1 MNYETKNKSLI
12 LSLLKNHKDEHLTIE
27 QIKKLLNDE
36 NKDVPLASIYRNI
49 DKFLEEGLIRKYVVN
64 DYASC
69 FQIVD
74 EKESNHFHL
83 LCSKCG
89 KLIHLECDE
98 VNDLIKH
105 IEKEHDFKIDISKI
119 NLYGLCPICRSKN
132 E

>member
-12 LSLLKNHKDEHLTIE
+12 LSLLKNHKDEHLTID
-27 QIKKLLNDE
+27 QIKKLLKDE
-36 NKDVPLASIYRNI
+36 NKDVPIASVYRNI

-64 DYASC
+64 DNASC

-98 VNDLIKH
+98 VGDLIQH
-105 IEKEHDFKIDISKI
+105 IEKEHNFEIDISKI
-119 NLYGLCPICRSKN
+119 NLYGLCQTCRSKK
-132 E
+132 